1 MVVLTTLTFT
11 KQEWLEEAFNANERS
26 NLLILMQTYLWNNI
40 AQKYGFLSKGKQLNK
55 HDLPRSTAGLIFGAF
70 DCIARGPGFESNG
83 SQEGNAFYG
92 CVYILL
98 VLVIILLVLKPFSL
112 MALLLLQLCALFIV
126 CSHPIEHNV
135 CGQVCGYQNTCLA
148 S

>member
-1 MVVLTTLTFT
+1 M
-11 KQEWLEEAFNANERS
+11 
-26 NLLILMQTYLWNNI
+26 YLWNNI

-70 DCIARGPGFESNG
+70 DCIARGPGFESNAR
-83 SQEGNAFYG
+83 QAGNAFYG

-98 VLVIILLVLKPFSL
+98 VLVIIVLVLKPFTL
-112 MALLLLQLCALFIV
+112 MALLLLPSFYCV
-126 CSHPIEHNV
+126 YSSYCNV

>member
-1 MVVLTTLTFT
+1 MARGSLQCKRTFQLTYSYANVFVEQYST
-11 KQEWLEEAFNANERS
+11 KIRIFRQ
-26 NLLILMQTYLWNNI
+26 
-40 AQKYGFLSKGKQLNK
+40 GKQLNK